1 MAWPLYVFSSLT
13 LFGVAAAGMAVLGAR
28 RWAGGTQAL
37 ARTLESARVDGTA
50 AGAAPVRYDP
60 SELAGLPAPVQRY
73 FRAVLSDGQPIIT
86 AATIE
91 LDGRIN
97 MSPTGQQWKHFT
109 SRQRATTR
117 RPGFMWDANIAML
130 PGLRVRVVDCYI
142 AGEGLLRAALLGLFT
157 VAEVR
162 GGGEIA
168 RGEFMRYF
176 AEAAWYPTALLPSQG
191 VRWEAVDDTSAN
203 ATIID
208 GALALTLLFSF
219 DAAGLI
225 VAARAEARGAT
236 VGKKVVMTPWECRLS
251 DYQMRDGMMVPMTGE
266 AAWLPREGRKVYFVG
281 SVTAL
286 RCEFCA

>member
-1 MAWPLYVFSSLT
+1 MTWLLY
-13 LFGVAAAGMAVLGAR
+13 LFAGVGLLAVAAACLAVHGAR

-37 ARTLESARVDGTA
+37 ARRLEAARLDSKA
-50 AGAAPVRYDP
+50 AGAHAVRYD
-60 SELAGLPAPVQRY
+60 SRELAGLPAPVQRY

-86 AATIE
+86 AATVE

-117 RPGFMWDANIAML
+117 RPGFMWDANVAML

-142 AGEGLLRAALLGLFT
+142 AGEGVLRAALLGLFT

-191 VRWEAVDDTSAN
+191 VRWEPVDDTSAN

-219 DAAGLI
+219 DAAGLM

-236 VGKKVVMTPWECRLS
+236 VGKKVVMTPWEGRWS
-251 DYQMRDGMMVPMTGE
+251 DYQMRDGMKVPMTGE

-286 RCEFCA
+286 RYEFCA